1 MPGCVYDHTHN
12 PWPTIGPLTICD
24 GERTC
29 GYCKGPEATIEYADA
44 ANLRKHV
51 YHTHT
56 DGGFRD
62 QRSVEVLMYRPWIRT
77 ARGKATEEGK
87 QSPNGNAHDVTPR
100 LEEYRV
106 KALTGNT
113 SVGGA
118 ALPAEKTTSP
128 GVQDAQT
135 VGREPSSTAVPAM
148 KSTAAG
154 QPAVPAKPK
163 KWMSEA
169 GKAAHRRRITE
180 MNKKK
185 AREAKQR
192 KEAAEAAE
200 QAKPASGESTN

>member
-1 MPGCVYDHTHN
+1 MSP
-12 PWPTIGPLTICD
+12 
-24 GERTC
+24 
-29 GYCKGPEATIEYADA
+29 ADA

-77 ARGKATEEGK
+77 ARGKAAEEGE
-87 QSPNGNAHDVTPR
+87 QSYGNHAHNMRPR
-100 LEEYRV
+100 SERDHV
-106 KALTGNT
+106 KALTGST
-113 SVGGA
+113 SAEGA
-118 ALPAEKTTSP
+118 ALPAEGTTSP
-128 GVQDAQT
+128 SVQDAQT
-135 VGREPSSTAVPAM
+135 AGREPSSTAVPAV

-180 MNKKK
+180 MNNKK

-200 QAKPASGESTN
+200 QAKPASGETTD